1 MKFNHLD
8 CHSTIDVMDK
18 PFNVYWSKAADNE
31 LKARKHS
38 LIVEMQLKFACMV
51 VKHVYFHNT
60 VEGVETKSVTDQLK
74 VFYRPL
80 IGKSCDISDQ
90 ENGREQKQV
99 LTEVTEGPMA
109 KRFPKKLGL
118 DYVNGE
124 WIGEY
129 V

>member
-1 MKFNHLD
+1 MKFNHLE
-8 CHSTIDVMDK
+8 CHCTINVLDK
-18 PFNVYWSKAADNE
+18 PFNVYWSQAADKE
-31 LKARKHS
+31 LKARKYS

-51 VKHVYFHNT
+51 VKKVYFHDAVT
-60 VEGVETKSVTDQLK
+60 ETETKDINEQLK

-80 IGKSCDISDQ
+80 IGKSCEITS
-90 ENGREQKQV
+90 EEKGSPKKQV

-109 KRFPKKLGL
+109 NRFPKKLGL